1 MNATSQS
8 TSSGL
13 NSYNSLNRA
22 VRIKDM
28 ARIVED
34 NKIMLR
40 KLQGAASCYSIDRW
54 NQDDKKKK
62 KLVKMICRNSDRFL
76 KNPYFL
82 CNGLPNTSLGT
93 ANSEHSFYG
102 FGAGTH
108 FQDDKRS
115 MKKRSSYTSLDPVY
129 QVPQSAS
136 GLGRQTYYP
145 MSFVGTGNSTIQ
157 TIEEYQRGRPMS
169 APKYGRRLRNKGSK
183 RDILVTDE

>member
-1 MNATSQS
+1 
-8 TSSGL
+8 
-13 NSYNSLNRA
+13 
-22 VRIKDM
+22 M

-82 CNGLPNTSLGT
+82 CNGLPNTATLGT

-102 FGAGTH
+102 FGGSH

-115 MKKRSSYTSLDPVY
+115 LKKRSSYTSLDPNY
-129 QVPQSAS
+129 
-136 GLGRQTYYP
+136 
-145 MSFVGTGNSTIQ
+145 
-157 TIEEYQRGRPMS
+157 
-169 APKYGRRLRNKGSK
+169 
-183 RDILVTDE
+183 